1 MDPASDIAIFV
12 RVVDRGSFAA
22 AAQEVGLTASGL
34 SRALTRLEHRLGV
47 RLLHRTTRKL
57 VLTQEGE
64 LYLRRA
70 RDILAAV
77 EAAEAEVAAT
87 RGRPRGLIRVDTGT
101 AFARHRLARLLPE
114 FQRLHPEVAIELS
127 VGDRRIDPVASQVD
141 VTIRVGALADSA
153 LVSRRLGE
161 VRRIIVASPDYLAR
175 HGTPAQPAE
184 LLRHNCLLLT
194 GFARQA
200 NWPFLVD
207 GRRLLLPVR
216 GSISCDSAD
225 VLLDLALAGCGV
237 IRLGDFLGEAAL
249 AEGRL
254 VALLDDCHD
263 PEPAPITALVL
274 PGRQDIPRVR
284 AFLDFLKQ
292 RLQRGEDGAERP
304 LPRKPA
310 SA

>member
-22 AAQEVGLTASGL
+22 AAQDVGLTASGL
-34 SRALTRLEHRLGV
+34 SRAVTRLEDRLGV

-114 FQRLHPEVAIELS
+114 FQRLYPEVEIALS
-127 VGDRRIDPVASQVD
+127 VGDRRIDPVAGQVD

-153 LVSRRLGE
+153 LIGRRLGE
-161 VRRIIVASPDYLAR
+161 VRRIIVASPDYLGR
-175 HGTPAQPAE
+175 HGTPAKPAD
-184 LLRHNCLLLT
+184 LLGHNCLLLS

-207 GRRLLLPVR
+207 GQRLLLPVR
-216 GSISCDSAD
+216 GSLSCDSAD

-254 VALLDDCHD
+254 VALLGDCHD

-284 AFLDFLKQ
+284 AFLDFLRE
-292 RLQRGEDGAERP
+292 RLQRGEGGSEQP

-310 SA
+310 RA